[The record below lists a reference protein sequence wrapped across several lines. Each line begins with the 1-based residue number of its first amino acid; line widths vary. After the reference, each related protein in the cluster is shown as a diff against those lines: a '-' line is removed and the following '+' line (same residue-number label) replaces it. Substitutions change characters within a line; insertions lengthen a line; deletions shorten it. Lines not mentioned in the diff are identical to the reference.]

1 MVCHHLTA
9 CKMHNAGQKARD
21 LRNWLT
27 VYSYWNQG
35 GQDNVATML
44 LYLVDQYFA
53 KTGIQAKPA
62 QETPSTGVLH
72 LCGLRSYDLTSCE
85 LER

>member
-1 MVCHHLTA
+1 MRC
-9 CKMHNAGQKARD
+9 AGQKARD

-53 KTGIQAKPA
+53 RTGMQARPL
-62 QETPSTGVLH
+62 QETPSTGAAMK
-72 LCGLRSYDLTSCE
+72 CCKPQS
-85 LER
+85 

>member
-1 MVCHHLTA
+1 MCA
-9 CKMHNAGQKARD
+9 AGQKARD

-53 KTGIQAKPA
+53 KTGIQAKPL
-62 QETPSTGVLH
+62 QETPATG
-72 LCGLRSYDLTSCE
+72 TSSSPSKYYNE
-85 LER
+85 ISEAL

>member
-1 MVCHHLTA
+1 MR
-9 CKMHNAGQKARD
+9 NAGQKARD

-44 LYLVDQYFA
+44 LYLVDQYLA
-53 KTGIQAKPA
+53 KTGIQAKPV
-62 QETPSTGVLH
+62 QETPATGWPQQ
-72 LCGLRSYDLTSCE
+72 LCIPDLALLFLVGPSN
-85 LER
+85 